1 MKVKTIEQT
10 ISVNA
15 TAEKVWTVLWDK
27 DQYTKWSAVFMP
39 GSHYSGTIKRGERVR
54 FLDPNNHGMEST
66 IDSLIENR
74 EIIFHHLYELES
86 GNKGRDLGN
95 MYETYSLDEQNGV
108 TILSLRSD
116 MPEEYC
122 SEMEAATKKAVHLI
136 KELAEV

>member
-1 MKVKTIEQT
+1 
-10 ISVNA
+10 
-15 TAEKVWTVLWDK
+15 
-27 DQYTKWSAVFMP
+27 
-39 GSHYSGTIKRGERVR
+39 SHYSGTIKRGERVR